1 MEELI
6 LVIRPAKSARDARE
20 VEIGDKSGDGIRR
33 DRSAYHMFA
42 TNIPAYIIAGDPD
55 RFVKAY
61 RQYRGI
67 ETGYRCYE
75 ENRPRTTSRHES
87 VRILL
92 MFFPFLLYNA
102 G

>member
-1 MEELI
+1 ML
-6 LVIRPAKSARDARE
+6 
-20 VEIGDKSGDGIRR
+20 
-33 DRSAYHMFA
+33 A

-55 RFVKAY
+55 RFVELY
-61 RQYRGI
+61 RQRWGI

-75 ENRPRTTSRHES
+75 EIRPRTTSHHES

-102 G
+102 WVIAGYLL